1 MRWGGGG
8 GCVGGKAWSIESLV
22 MLLLLLL
29 LLFTVMEGEEC
40 GRGGY
45 RGRCVNVPGR
55 TLRDKELLRGGAG
68 VEVS

>member
-29 LLFTVMEGEEC
+29 LFTVMEGEEC

-45 RGRCVNVPGR
+45 RDRCVNVPGR